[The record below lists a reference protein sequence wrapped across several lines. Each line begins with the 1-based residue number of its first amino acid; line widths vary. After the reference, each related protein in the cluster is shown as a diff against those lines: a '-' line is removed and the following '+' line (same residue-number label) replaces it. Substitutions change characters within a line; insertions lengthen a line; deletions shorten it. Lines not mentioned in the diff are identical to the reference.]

1 MLFVQRFNV
10 RQVAHAPRSVQT
22 GSFQDHEIE
31 IVTGYDAVN
40 DRYPI
45 HIRTHRAGGAWQRI
59 ESSGTWGADE
69 ADAFEQGWKIVARW
83 VAAIG

>member
-22 GSFQDHEIE
+22 GSFQNHEIE
-31 IVTGYDAVN
+31 IIAGYDAVN

-45 HIRTHRAGGAWQRI
+45 HIRTHRAGEPWQKI
-59 ESSGTWGADE
+59 DASQTWGADE
-69 ADAFEQGWKIVARW
+69 YDAFEQGWKIVAEW
-83 VAAIG
+83 AKTVG